1 MWHTF
6 VVTESL
12 KNSTIYQLN
21 RVLVLIGLPDK
32 VSAKK
37 NPLFNQVKTEI
48 DNYLKKLTVD
58 GESWATI
65 KAKMESIGNIL
76 NSGKFSN
83 HEFLLMQRRLKNAIV
98 KIFKEA
104 IQNTLE
110 GIDITLAT
118 NWADVQERITANIS
132 LLQIDPTMLLEPFN
146 LQTFVEDRTMDNI
159 EDRKAEIREGM
170 EKMLEKERAATCL
183 SVDPKVCYQT
193 LCPGDDGSCP
203 SREFDGT
210 TYYFDN
216 VESIYSVVVPYPAAA
231 GYGITTVCLD
241 IREVVTEI
249 KKGYST
255 LQLGKTKFPHI
266 DPLCFFAAEVVPIL
280 IEKELKCLKTQTING
295 EKEERKSFIEQNR
308 GVEYLALFELAIR
321 AVLSLSDGIDTVVR
335 NMDKEWQAIYMETW
349 DYRQAKMRT
358 DVTESYLIDRTYRHY
373 LENNPFNVQE
383 REKLMTDEEII
394 IEDAMLTIRASEHDL
409 TKMELI
415 TLLDRKINFAK
426 SSITMNCFE
435 KIIKNMGN
443 DRAVLFFR
451 YCSSSDESLFAV
463 VARAMFG
470 GSCLRVA
477 FASLGDHLSYCRKI
491 YDLPAFNLNRISNEL
506 TKYLDS
512 NSQILN
518 IATIVEFANINN
530 IMLI

>member
-146 LQTFVEDRTMDNI
+146 LQTFVEDRTMDNQ
-159 EDRKAEIREGM
+159 K
-170 EKMLEKERAATCL
+170 LEALLKLKDLLVLR
-183 SVDPKVCYQT
+183 Q
-193 LCPGDDGSCP
+193 
-203 SREFDGT
+203 R
-210 TYYFDN
+210 N
-216 VESIYSVVVPYPAAA
+216 VE
-231 GYGITTVCLD
+231 
-241 IREVVTEI
+241 
-249 KKGYST
+249 
-255 LQLGKTKFPHI
+255 
-266 DPLCFFAAEVVPIL
+266 
-280 IEKELKCLKTQTING
+280 LKL
-295 EKEERKSFIEQNR
+295 SF
-308 GVEYLALFELAIR
+308 
-321 AVLSLSDGIDTVVR
+321 
-335 NMDKEWQAIYMETW
+335 
-349 DYRQAKMRT
+349 
-358 DVTESYLIDRTYRHY
+358 
-373 LENNPFNVQE
+373 
-383 REKLMTDEEII
+383 
-394 IEDAMLTIRASEHDL
+394 
-409 TKMELI
+409 
-415 TLLDRKINFAK
+415 
-426 SSITMNCFE
+426 
-435 KIIKNMGN
+435 
-443 DRAVLFFR
+443 
-451 YCSSSDESLFAV
+451 
-463 VARAMFG
+463 
-470 GSCLRVA
+470 
-477 FASLGDHLSYCRKI
+477 
-491 YDLPAFNLNRISNEL
+491 
-506 TKYLDS
+506 
-512 NSQILN
+512 
-518 IATIVEFANINN
+518 
-530 IMLI
+530 